1 MSYADPLL
9 KALHE
14 CESRLH
20 AWIQGSPS
28 NASLFQQDPARAMRA
43 AGLDMDE
50 HLLCE
55 LQTLIDGIVRKI
67 NAA

>member
-28 NASLFQQDPARAMRA
+28 NASLFQQNPAEALRA
-43 AGLDMDE
+43 ADLKLDED
-50 HLLCE
+50 LLCE
-55 LQTLIDGIVRKI
+55 LETLISGIAKKI

>member
-20 AWIQGSPS
+20 AWIQGSPK
-28 NASLFQQDPARAMRA
+28 NASLFQQNPAEALRA
-43 AGLDMDE
+43 ADLKLDED
-50 HLLCE
+50 LLCE
-55 LQTLIDGIVRKI
+55 FEKLISGIAKKI